1 MVGHKRA
8 DSENRRH
15 RLYGSKRHFLTWQSF
30 AFRGILPMPT
40 DSIGHGDVNFL
51 IGSALEKAA
60 CALENRAG
68 NKLYKAAWKVAA
80 KIIRSHKP
88 N

>member
-1 MVGHKRA
+1 
-8 DSENRRH
+8 
-15 RLYGSKRHFLTWQSF
+15 
-30 AFRGILPMPT
+30 MPT
-40 DSIGHGDVNFL
+40 ESIGHGDVDYL
-51 IGSALEKAA
+51 VRAALERAA
-60 CALENRAG
+60 CSLENRAG